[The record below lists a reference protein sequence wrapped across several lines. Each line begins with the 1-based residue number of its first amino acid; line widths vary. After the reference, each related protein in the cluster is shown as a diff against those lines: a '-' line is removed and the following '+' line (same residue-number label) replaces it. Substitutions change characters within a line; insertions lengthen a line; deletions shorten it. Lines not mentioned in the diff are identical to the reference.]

1 MHTTLPKGGLYGH
14 KGSTIK
20 RCMIALVAMCVLGM
34 AAASAVVL
42 VGCRS
47 SKVFLTSQAILWD
60 FVYAGNRYIVTDVI
74 VANEDI
80 GANTPSNVIYIGS
93 TSYMGG
99 NYDVCLIQGLDENE
113 AIALKIGRSGG
124 YSYWKYERV
133 YGQEEPADFVY
144 QGRDYKGTGE
154 ILDIEKVGPAAGKSE
169 AVSYLSSVIYQGTT
183 YDVYSIQGVD
193 ENQAIA
199 VKIVK
204 AGKTVGFY
212 NYYFKY
218 ERE

>member
-1 MHTTLPKGGLYGH
+1 MKSLRWWG
-14 KGSTIK
+14 IV
-20 RCMIALVAMCVLGM
+20 IAAVLVLGVLTPLLCIHFL
-34 AAASAVVL
+34 AAPQQAP
-42 VGCRS
+42 
-47 SKVFLTSQAILWD
+47 FLTSQSIPWD
-60 FVYAGNRYIVTDVI
+60 FVYAGNRYILTVHNHSDVTVT
-74 VANEDI
+74 NEDI

-99 NYDVCLIQGLDENE
+99 NYDVYLIQGLDENE

-124 YSYWKYERV
+124 YSYMKYERV

-144 QGRDYKGTGE
+144 QGRDYEGTGE
-154 ILDIEKVGPAAGKSE
+154 IVDIEKVGPAAGKSE
-169 AVSYLSSVIYQGTT
+169 FVSYLSSVICQDTT

-199 VKIVK
+199 LKIVK